1 MRRNV
6 FCASIVVLLAQHDIM
21 SNAIKLNQEDVQED
35 DIGLAQSSLEMLGA
49 LASMAGPA
57 MAAAGGAPP
66 GGDTGAAAG
75 GDAGGHGKKKG
86 PANIVVID
94 QSRSAFSG
102 GGMGG
107 MVGSGITS
115 SISGVLAR
123 AFGFDTTK
131 I

>member
-6 FCASIVVLLAQHDIM
+6 FCVSIVVLLAQHDITIH
-21 SNAIKLNQEDVQED
+21 AIKLNQED
-35 DIGLAQSSLEMLGA
+35 DIGLAQSSLEFLGA
-49 LASMAGPA
+49 LAGMAGPA

-66 GGDTGAAAG
+66 GGDAGAAAG